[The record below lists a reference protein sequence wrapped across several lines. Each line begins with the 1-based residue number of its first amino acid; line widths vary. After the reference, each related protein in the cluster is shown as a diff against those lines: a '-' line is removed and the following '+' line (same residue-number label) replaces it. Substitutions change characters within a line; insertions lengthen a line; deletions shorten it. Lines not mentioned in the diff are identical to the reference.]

1 MQARV
6 LLFAFAVGVLAACG
20 GSSTIRPTATTFG
33 SPTPLTAVTS
43 PTPASIATATETTLG
58 TGSAVP
64 CASTDLHA
72 VTNGPQGATAMMSFW
87 MVIGNVGAKPCALS
101 APTQV
106 RFVRSGEVQPFAVSR
121 PKTFG
126 PLTLLPTTSPIANL
140 SAAPTGQAAVWMI
153 WTWRI
158 DGPCNL
164 LEPPQITVVA
174 DFPEGFSL
182 TVPGEVKFGPCIGE
196 FGIADFLLTPG

>member
-1 MQARV
+1 M
-6 LLFAFAVGVLAACG
+6 
-20 GSSTIRPTATTFG
+20 
-33 SPTPLTAVTS
+33 PTPIFAG
-43 PTPASIATATETTLG
+43 PAAN
-58 TGSAVP
+58 
-64 CASTDLHA
+64 CAFSDLRA
-72 VTNGPQGATAMMSFW
+72 DSSGPNGATAMMSFW

-121 PKTFG
+121 PKALG
-126 PLTLLPTTSPIANL
+126 PLTLLPTTAPIENAP
-140 SAAPTGQAAVWMI
+140 AAPAGQAAVWMI

-158 DGPCNL
+158 DGPCSR

-182 TVPGEVKFGPCIGE
+182 TVPGEVKLGPCIGE

>member
-1 MQARV
+1 MEARV
-6 LLFAFAVGVLAACG
+6 LLVSFAVIAVAACG
-20 GSSTIRPTATTFG
+20 GPNNPRPTPSTLG
-33 SPTPLTAVTS
+33 SPTPLEVVTNLAPTVATAAT
-43 PTPASIATATETTLG
+43 PTPVPAGPAPLCVGSDLRAAS
-58 TGSAVP
+58 S
-64 CASTDLHA
+64 
-72 VTNGPQGATAMMSFW
+72 GPVGATAMMSFW

-126 PLTLLPTTSPIANL
+126 PLTLLPTTAPIANL